1 VNPFGFRLV
10 TMPLTIN
17 DGSKSAQLDGLFLEV
32 SGISGSGQSRR
43 IGVESIVDVAVVG
56 TGGSLMFGVRTR
68 KGGFTVAISPA
79 RRAEWEALAAA
90 ALAARDAA
98 LEAETSGR

>member
-1 VNPFGFRLV
+1 MNRLSFTLV
-10 TMPLTIN
+10 TEVLTVS
-17 DGSKSAQLDGLFLEV
+17 DGNKTGQLDGVFLEV

-56 TGGSLMFGVRTR
+56 AGDSLLFGVRTA

-79 RRAEWEALAAA
+79 RRPQWEALARA
-90 ALAARDAA
+90 ALVARDAA
-98 LEAETSGR
+98 RAAEANRR